1 MKKNEDYIR
10 SAVFGFEDAL
20 VSTTGVIVGIATA
33 TSNKQFVILAAL
45 VTILVEAVSMAAGQY
60 LTERTIHEIENA
72 KHTDSPTIGALIMFF
87 SYFIGGAIPALP
99 ILLLPLPFAI
109 WPAILFAFF
118 GLFAL
123 GWFKGKFVKI
133 SPIRSAMEMLVIGG
147 IATII
152 GVLAGY
158 FLKT

>member
-1 MKKNEDYIR
+1 MRKNEDYIR

-20 VSTTGVIVGIATA
+20 VSTTGVIAGIATG
-33 TSNKQFVILAAL
+33 TSNKQFIILAAL

-60 LTERTIHEIENA
+60 LTERTIHEIEKT
-72 KHTDSPTIGALIMFF
+72 KHTDSPIVGAFIMFF

-99 ILLLPLPFAI
+99 VFFLPLPFAVL
-109 WPAILFAFF
+109 PAILFAFA

-123 GWFKGKFVKI
+123 GWFKGKFIKI
-133 SPIRSAMEMLVIGG
+133 SPIRSAMEMLIIGG
-147 IATII
+147 VATLI
-152 GVLAGY
+152 GVVAGY